1 MAATGDGSG
10 GGGFGGGRH
19 WIEAETPDFRARMR
33 RIYIPTKLASYFQPR
48 YSPNSLEAQ
57 TLIAILEEDAFRGT
71 NSKVE
76 YVKKISDKVVT
87 MLRNKT
93 DELQRRAQLQSQLQQ
108 AIEAQALHAGSSSV
122 MPEAVMVASRRPTS
136 QSMTPQTSGLVPN
149 QNMLHPCT
157 SNMQIEVE
165 KKHHGQDHYPNFQPM
180 GITRA
185 GPGGVQSGPWPMQSG
200 ASQSESQYMA
210 RQPQTTNFVGYSLA
224 SGSKPV
230 IRPNSQHNH
239 LHGQNDSAIG
249 VRQPQITRF
258 NEILRANQ
266 QEMGTQRY
274 QMLGAQQAD
283 VSKVQPGQL
292 RIWNNQEDA
301 RQKGFLQPPFKASE
315 PMTPPV
321 QQIPGAQ
328 QSTLFCQNTHI
339 PPMMGTTREYD
350 LEEIFCKIKSW
361 KDAYFPQFL
370 ELDRRVILPTLTEE
384 QFSSLPEAKANQ
396 YKRKADFKKSIRR
409 ILNLM
414 SLQKSDVHEALKV
427 DLPKYEKLIHH
438 FLALLERNKTSHA
451 EMNTGYQLQN
461 CDEQRKAIN
470 LTGNAS
476 PISGG
481 TREQKQP
488 ADASILQPRQ
498 TTMARTT
505 TPHQQSNDNYLQGI
519 ESASFSSPGSLQSSL
534 QSWSSSMLESMRPSP
549 HANPVVAPVSPCAP
563 VPIISMDVD
572 SITAFLMNDDAAAAP
587 PPKAN
592 GSNQVTPTEPIVPA
606 SPLQADIA
614 AGHGE
619 VQARGGDGT
628 PVTKR
633 PIDRLMDAIRSSSP
647 GALRSSVNSIRS
659 FLSMSDIVPHGKI
672 GTMLDCNSL
681 QQQGGC
687 NTMNKMKRVFNHTG
701 SRSESLPLG
710 SMDGSCMSFEC
721 GASDSGSSSE
731 VNFKRQ
737 KIQNASNEALLE
749 EIKSINSTLIDTVLS
764 ISDYCGM
771 GGISRCDG
779 GTTIKLS
786 YSAVSLSPTFKS
798 VFATSEACLV
808 LPVKLF
814 VPADYPRSS
823 PVLRNDEG
831 DEVPRKNSSAISAS
845 ADVAFRHALDALPE
859 PRSIEAMARA
869 WDASVRKAV
878 TRFARQ
884 QGGGTI
890 SSMLGEWKRC
900 AAA

>member
-1 MAATGDGSG
+1 M
-10 GGGFGGGRH
+10 
-19 WIEAETPDFRARMR
+19 
-33 RIYIPTKLASYFQPR
+33 
-48 YSPNSLEAQ
+48 EAQ
-57 TLIAILEEDAFRGT
+57 TLIARLEEDAFRGT

-108 AIEAQALHAGSSSV
+108 AIEAHALHGGSSSV

-136 QSMTPQTSGLVPN
+136 LSMTPQTSGLVPN

-185 GPGGVQSGPWPMQSG
+185 GPGVQSSPWTMQSG

-210 RQPQTTNFVGYSLA
+210 RQPQATNFVGYSLA

-239 LHGQNDSAIG
+239 ILGQNDSAIG
-249 VRQPQITRF
+249 VRQPQITRL

-274 QMLGAQQAD
+274 QTLGAQQAD
-283 VSKVQPGQL
+283 ASNMQPGQL
-292 RIWNNQEDA
+292 RIQNNQEDA
-301 RQKGFLQPPFKASE
+301 RQTGFLHPPFKASE

-328 QSTLFCQNTHI
+328 QSDI
-339 PPMMGTTREYD
+339 SAMMRSTTEYD

-370 ELDRRVILPTLTEE
+370 ELDRRVILPTLTKE
-384 QFSSLPEAKANQ
+384 QFSSLPEEKANQ

-414 SLQKSDVHEALKV
+414 SLQKSDVHEGLKV
-427 DLPKYEKLIHH
+427 DLPKYEKLINH
-438 FLALLERNKTSHA
+438 FLALLERNKTCHA

-481 TREQKQP
+481 TSREQKQP
-488 ADASILQPRQ
+488 ANASILQPRQ

-505 TPHQQSNDNYLQGI
+505 TPHQQSNDNYLLGT

-534 QSWSSSMLESMRPSP
+534 QSWSSSMLKSMRPSP
-549 HANPVVAPVSPCAP
+549 HANPIVAPASPCAP

-572 SITAFLMNDDAAAAP
+572 SITAFLMDDNAAAAP

-659 FLSMSDIVPHGKI
+659 FLSMSDIVPHGRI
-672 GTMLDCNSL
+672 GTMLDCKSSL
-681 QQQGGC
+681 QQQGGS
-687 NTMNKMKRVFNHTG
+687 NTVNKMKRVFNHTV

-737 KIQNASNEALLE
+737 KTQNASNEALLE
-749 EIKSINSTLIDTVLS
+749 EIKSINNTLIDTVLS

-771 GGISRCDG
+771 DGISLCDG

-814 VPADYPRSS
+814 VPADYPSSS
-823 PVLRNDEG
+823 PVLRNDER
-831 DEVPRKNSSAISAS
+831 DEVPRNNSSAISAS
-845 ADVAFRHALDALPE
+845 ADVAFRHALNALPE

-878 TRFARQ
+878 MWFARQ

-890 SSMLGEWKRC
+890 SSMFGGWKRC

>member
-1 MAATGDGSG
+1 MAATGGGSG
-10 GGGFGGGRH
+10 GGGGGRQ

-33 RIYIPTKLASYFQPR
+33 RIYLPTKLATYFQHK
-48 YSPNSLEAQ
+48 YSPNSMEAQ
-57 TLIAILEEDAFRGT
+57 TLIARLEEDAFRGT

-108 AIEAQALHAGSSSV
+108 AIEAQALHGGSSSV

-136 QSMTPQTSGLVPN
+136 LSMTPQTSGLVPN
-149 QNMLHPCT
+149 QNILHPCT

-180 GITRA
+180 GITSA
-185 GPGGVQSGPWPMQSG
+185 EPGVQSGPWTMQSG

-210 RQPQTTNFVGYSLA
+210 RQPQATNFVGYSLA
-224 SGSKPV
+224 NGSKPV
-230 IRPNSQHNH
+230 IQPNSQHNH
-239 LHGQNDSAIG
+239 ILGQNDSAIG
-249 VRQPQITRF
+249 VRQPQITRL

-274 QMLGAQQAD
+274 QTLGAQQAD
-283 VSKVQPGQL
+283 ASNMQPGQL
-292 RIWNNQEDA
+292 RIRNNQEDA
-301 RQKGFLQPPFKASE
+301 RQTGFLHPPFKASE

-328 QSTLFCQNTHI
+328 QSTLFCQNSQI
-339 PPMMGTTREYD
+339 PAMMRSTTVYD

-384 QFSSLPEAKANQ
+384 QFSSLPEEKANQ

-414 SLQKSDVHEALKV
+414 SLQRSDVHKGLKV

-438 FLALLERNKTSHA
+438 FLALLERNKTCHA

-481 TREQKQP
+481 AREQKQP

-505 TPHQQSNDNYLQGI
+505 TPHQQSNDNYLLGT
-519 ESASFSSPGSLQSSL
+519 ESASFSSPGSLQS
-534 QSWSSSMLESMRPSP
+534 WSSSMPKSMRPSP

-572 SITAFLMNDDAAAAP
+572 SITAFLMDDNAAAAL

-628 PVTKR
+628 PMTKR

-659 FLSMSDIVPHGKI
+659 FLSMSDIVPHGRI
-672 GTMLDCNSL
+672 GTMLDCKSSL
-681 QQQGGC
+681 QQQGGS
-687 NTMNKMKRVFNHTG
+687 NTVNKMKRVFNHTV
-701 SRSESLPLG
+701 SRSESLPLR

-737 KIQNASNEALLE
+737 KTQNASNEALLE
-749 EIKSINSTLIDTVLS
+749 EIKSINNTLIDTVLS

-771 GGISRCDG
+771 DGISRCDG

-786 YSAVSLSPTFKS
+786 YSAVSLSLTFKS

-814 VPADYPRSS
+814 VPADYPSSS
-823 PVLRNDEG
+823 PVLRNDER

-845 ADVAFRHALDALPE
+845 A
-859 PRSIEAMARA
+859 EAMARA

-878 TRFARQ
+878 MRFARQ

-890 SSMLGEWKRC
+890 SSMFGGWKRC

>member
-1 MAATGDGSG
+1 MAATGG
-10 GGGFGGGRH
+10 GGGGGGRH

-33 RIYIPTKLASYFQPR
+33 RIYLPTKLATYFQPK

-57 TLIAILEEDAFRGT
+57 TLIARLEEDAFRGT

-108 AIEAQALHAGSSSV
+108 AIEAQALHGGSSSV

-136 QSMTPQTSGLVPN
+136 QSMAPQTSGLVPN

-185 GPGGVQSGPWPMQSG
+185 GPGVQSGAWPMQSG

-210 RQPQTTNFVGYSLA
+210 RQPQATNFVGYSLA

-239 LHGQNDSAIG
+239 PLGQNDSAIG
-249 VRQPQITRF
+249 VRQPQITRL

-283 VSKVQPGQL
+283 VSKMQPGQL
-292 RIWNNQEDA
+292 RIRNNQEDA
-301 RQKGFLQPPFKASE
+301 RQTGFLHPPFKVSE

-328 QSTLFCQNTHI
+328 QSQI
-339 PPMMGTTREYD
+339 PAMMGSTREYD

-370 ELDRRVILPTLTEE
+370 ELDRRVVLPTLTEE
-384 QFSSLPEAKANQ
+384 QFSSLPEAKANL
-396 YKRKADFKKSIRR
+396 YIRKADFKKSIRR

-414 SLQKSDVHEALKV
+414 SLQKSDVHDGLKV

-438 FLALLERNKTSHA
+438 FLALLERNKTCHA
-451 EMNTGYQLQN
+451 KMNTGYQLQN

-476 PISGG
+476 PITGG

-488 ADASILQPRQ
+488 ADARILQPRQ

-534 QSWSSSMLESMRPSP
+534 QSWSSSMLESLRPSP
-549 HANPVVAPVSPCAP
+549 LANPVVAPASPCAP

-572 SITAFLMNDDAAAAP
+572 SITAFLMDDNAAAAP

-592 GSNQVTPTEPIVPA
+592 GSNQVTRTEPIVPA

-647 GALRSSVNSIRS
+647 GALHSSINSIRS

-687 NTMNKMKRVFNHTG
+687 NTVNKMKRVFNHTG
-701 SRSESLPLG
+701 SRSQSLPLG

-771 GGISRCDG
+771 DGIPRCDG

-831 DEVPRKNSSAISAS
+831 DEVPRKNSSAISAL
-845 ADVAFRHALDALPE
+845 ADVVFRHALDALLE
-859 PRSIEAMARA
+859 PQSIEAMARA
-869 WDASVRKAV
+869 WDASVRKVV

-890 SSMLGEWKRC
+890 SSMFGGWKRC

>member
-1 MAATGDGSG
+1 MAATGGGSG
-10 GGGFGGGRH
+10 GGGGGRH
-19 WIEAETPDFRARMR
+19 WIEAEMPDFRARMR
-33 RIYIPTKLASYFQPR
+33 RIYLPTKLASYFQPK

-57 TLIAILEEDAFRGT
+57 TLIARLEEDAFRGT

-76 YVKKISDKVVT
+76 YVKKICDKVVT
-87 MLRNKT
+87 VLRNKT

-108 AIEAQALHAGSSSV
+108 ALHGGSSSV

-136 QSMTPQTSGLVPN
+136 QSMTPQTSGQVPN
-149 QNMLHPCT
+149 QHMLHPCT

-165 KKHHGQDHYPNFQPM
+165 KKHHAQGHYPNFQPM

-185 GPGGVQSGPWPMQSG
+185 GPGVQSGPWPMQSG
-200 ASQSESQYMA
+200 ASQSENPYIA
-210 RQPQTTNFVGYSLA
+210 KQPQATNFVGYSLA

-239 LHGQNDSAIG
+239 LLGQNDSAIG
-249 VRQPQITRF
+249 VRQPQITRL

-266 QEMGTQRY
+266 QLMGTQRY

-283 VSKVQPGQL
+283 VPKMQPGQI
-292 RIWNNQEDA
+292 RIRNNQEDA
-301 RQKGFLQPPFKASE
+301 RQTGLLHPPFKASE

-328 QSTLFCQNTHI
+328 QSTLFCQNSQI
-339 PPMMGTTREYD
+339 PAMMGTAREYD
-350 LEEIFCKIKSW
+350 PKEEIFCKIKSW

-370 ELDRRVILPTLTEE
+370 ELDRRVVLPTL
-384 QFSSLPEAKANQ
+384 
-396 YKRKADFKKSIRR
+396 
-409 ILNLM
+409 
-414 SLQKSDVHEALKV
+414 KSDVHEGLKV

-438 FLALLERNKTSHA
+438 FLALLERNKTCHA
-451 EMNTGYQLQN
+451 NMNTGYQLQN
-461 CDEQRKAIN
+461 YDEQRTTVN
-470 LTGNAS
+470 LTGNAF

-481 TREQKQP
+481 TSREQKQP
-488 ADASILQPRQ
+488 ADPSILQPRQ

-505 TPHQQSNDNYLQGI
+505 TPHQQSNGNYLPGI
-519 ESASFSSPGSLQSSL
+519 ESPFSSPGSL
-534 QSWSSSMLESMRPSP
+534 QSWSSSMLEALRPSP
-549 HANPVVAPVSPCAP
+549 LANPVVAPASACAP
-563 VPIISMDVD
+563 IPMISMDVD
-572 SITAFLMNDDAAAAP
+572 SITAFLMNDNAAAP

-592 GSNQVTPTEPIVPA
+592 GSNQVTPTEPIATA

-633 PIDRLMDAIRSSSP
+633 PIDRLMDAIRSSLP

-659 FLSMSDIVPHGKI
+659 LLSMSDIEPHGKI
-672 GTMLDCNSL
+672 GTMLDCRSSL
-681 QQQGGC
+681 QQQQQGGS
-687 NTMNKMKRVFNHTG
+687 NTVNKMKQVFNHTE
-701 SRSESLPLG
+701 SQSESQPLG

-721 GASDSGSSSE
+721 GALDSGSNSE

-737 KIQNASNEALLE
+737 ETQNASNEALLE
-749 EIKSINSTLIDTVLS
+749 EIKSINNTLIDTVVS
-764 ISDYCGM
+764 ISDNCGM
-771 GGISRCDG
+771 DGISRCDG

-798 VFATSEACLV
+798 FFATSEMCLV
-808 LPVKLF
+808 LPVKLY
-814 VPADYPRSS
+814 VPADYPGSS

-831 DEVPRKNSSAISAS
+831 DEVPRKNSSTISAS
-845 ADVAFRHALDALPE
+845 ADVAFRHALDGLLE
-859 PRSIEAMARA
+859 PRSIEAMVRV

-878 TRFARQ
+878 TRFAER
-884 QGGGTI
+884 QGGGTA
-890 SSMLGEWKRC
+890 SSMFGGWKRC
-900 AAA
+900 AAT